1 MLFPHGDCRLSKIA
15 NASLRFAL
23 LLLDRHAGLLLGLIA
38 LAADNLVV
46 ALLLRPDPL
55 LGPLDAL
62 DPVPLDADVL
72 ALGADL
78 VLPAPVADL
87 TLPNVMV
94 LALIVI
100 NVWTYRMLTRIYP
113 CPAKSESISSSIMAS
128 ILRTFRARLNLIMR
142 PDCLWMMWEVS
153 RPDFESWSKVTL
165 YP

>member
-1 MLFPHGDCRLSKIA
+1 MLFPHGDCRLSRVA

-23 LLLDRHAGLLLGLIA
+23 LLLDGHAGLLLGLIA

-113 CPAKSESISSSIMAS
+113 CLAKSESISSSIMAS
-128 ILRTFRARLNLIMR
+128 ILQTFRARLSLIMR
-142 PDCLWMMWEVS
+142 PDCLWMM
-153 RPDFESWSKVTL
+153 
-165 YP
+165 